1 MANKTRLDGS
11 EMSAFQMMEKI
22 AKSGK
27 NDYSASILG
36 KFVIGLGEEYAQL
49 WLRMIDKLG
58 LWNDRVY
65 MLYQA
70 VGCHSYLRFTEI
82 VISMHDRMNN
92 GEFTQD
98 DIIKCKSVEDFEKL
112 LTRKVDN

>member
-1 MANKTRLDGS
+1 MANKTRFDGS

-27 NDYSASILG
+27 NDHSASIIG
-36 KFVIGLGEEYAQL
+36 KCVMGLGEDARP

-58 LWNDRVY
+58 LWNDRIY

-70 VGCHSYLRFTEI
+70 VEHPTYPRFAEI
-82 VISMHDRMNN
+82 VISMYERMYD

>member
-1 MANKTRLDGS
+1 MAKTRFDGS
-11 EMSAFQMMEKI
+11 EMSVFQMMEKI

-27 NDYSASILG
+27 NDYSASIIGKCIMGLG
-36 KFVIGLGEEYAQL
+36 KYGQS

-70 VGCHSYLRFTEI
+70 VGHPTYLRFADI
-82 VISMHDRMNN
+82 VISMYDRMHD

-98 DIIKCKSVEDFEKL
+98 DIIKCKSVEDFVTL
-112 LTRKVDN
+112 LTKKDDE

>member
-1 MANKTRLDGS
+1 MTNKTRFDGS
-11 EMSAFQMMEKI
+11 EMSVFQMMEKI

-27 NDYSASILG
+27 NDYSASIIG
-36 KFVIGLGEEYAQL
+36 KCIMGLGEYDQP

-112 LTRKVDN
+112 LTKKDDE

>member
-36 KFVIGLGEEYAQL
+36 KCIMGLGEYAQP

-70 VGCHSYLRFTEI
+70 IKPPKYTRFAEI
-82 VISMHDRMNN
+82 VISMYERMND

-98 DIIKCKSVEDFEKL
+98 DIIKCKSSEDFEKL